1 MQVKTKKTQLEPK
14 EYVKLAFVN
23 LVKSFWW
30 ALVIPVVFSAGT
42 FIDGDMWWWITG
54 LIILA
59 ILVIGAIL
67 VLFSITKN
75 EQFAIMF
82 KKVSYMIDGR
92 NFSIMLNA
100 KQGSQIPW
108 TQIQKVEQVGNDFI
122 FYLNRAH
129 LIKIPEKAFNNMN
142 DMKFTRALLEK
153 KGLLK

>member
-1 MQVKTKKTQLEPK
+1 
-14 EYVKLAFVN
+14 
-23 LVKSFWW
+23 
-30 ALVIPVVFSAGT
+30 
-42 FIDGDMWWWITG
+42 
-54 LIILA
+54 
-59 ILVIGAIL
+59 
-67 VLFSITKN
+67 
-75 EQFAIMF
+75 
-82 KKVSYMIDGR
+82 MIDGR